1 MDLNHILLLVSIASP
16 LIVLVQLRAAERKR
30 GWRLVSAAVLV
41 VTLAAWLVLPTLAGY
56 LGGCFWL
63 AFLFLPAVGL
73 RRAADLVAQQRYSDA
88 WRVMNFTRFL
98 HPTDDVRE
106 QAQFVR
112 ALELAQRGG
121 IESAITLFSA
131 LRSDGT
137 SVGRQ
142 ATAQIFRMRGDWS
155 GLLTW
160 CRALPPEIFL
170 RDYVLLPLYFRALG
184 ETKAL
189 DDLVSQFS
197 ARAQVLE
204 QFPQASAVLN
214 SSLVVV
220 LAFCGRTNA
229 LVRFFHR
236 ELSSL
241 PSDTKEFWIGTSEL
255 AAGRVFRRAATIRE
269 ADSNEPGRGHP
280 SGEHTAFSAC
290 V

>member
-1 MDLNHILLLVSIASP
+1 M
-16 LIVLVQLRAAERKR
+16 QLRAAERKS
-30 GWRLVSAAVLV
+30 GWRLVSVVVLV
-41 VTLAAWLVLPTLAGY
+41 VTLAAWLVLPALAGY

-98 HPTDDVRE
+98 HPTDEVRE

-229 LVRFFHR
+229 LRQV
-236 ELSSL
+236 L
-241 PSDTKEFWIGTSEL
+241 
-255 AAGRVFRRAATIRE
+255 
-269 ADSNEPGRGHP
+269 
-280 SGEHTAFSAC
+280 
-290 V
+290 

>member
-131 LRSDGT
+131 LRSDGDFC
-137 SVGRQ
+137 R
-142 ATAQIFRMRGDWS
+142 TAGDGANFPDARRLEWLAHMVS
-155 GLLTW
+155 RASAGNISPGL
-160 CRALPPEIFL
+160 CAASA
-170 RDYVLLPLYFRALG
+170 LLPRLG
-184 ETKAL
+184 RDE
-189 DDLVSQFS
+189 
-197 ARAQVLE
+197 
-204 QFPQASAVLN
+204 
-214 SSLVVV
+214 
-220 LAFCGRTNA
+220 G
-229 LVRFFHR
+229 
-236 ELSSL
+236 
-241 PSDTKEFWIGTSEL
+241 
-255 AAGRVFRRAATIRE
+255 AG
-269 ADSNEPGRGHP
+269 
-280 SGEHTAFSAC
+280 
-290 V
+290 